1 MEEIVDRAANFL
13 PRVDESALVPGRVDR
28 RIVTL
33 TAPASQAAEQYRTL
47 YYRLDR
53 MRGLRPLKVLAG
65 TSPVLGAGK
74 TLTTSHFALPAPF
87 PNPDRR
93 ILLTSPA

>member
-1 MEEIVDRAANFL
+1 MEQIVDRAANFL

-33 TAPASQAAEQYRTL
+33 TAPASQASEQYRSL

-53 MRGLRPLKVLAG
+53 MRGLRPLKVLAV
-65 TSPVLGAGK
+65 TSAVIGEGK
-74 TLTTSHFALPAPF
+74 TLTCSNPAVQDF
-87 PNPDRR
+87 LACGDRIR
-93 ILLTSPA
+93 QGC